1 MFETNQ
7 TELAEYKKGNIQ
19 RLREITYMK
28 PGHVFEFPNKE
39 CVLKHTL
46 TQEDIE
52 RAFDTIACLKGRSVK
67 RFGGV

>member
-1 MFETNQ
+1 MTDQ
-7 TELAEYKKGNIQ
+7 TEQAQQTRSNIQ
-19 RLREITYMK
+19 SLREITYMK

-46 TQEDIE
+46 TQADIE